1 MEGSWLQGL
10 DEEECDALP
19 EEEKEKLM
27 EKYRVKLRQMKLRY
41 ELREADRGLHFLIP
55 PETKLNSSGN

>member
-1 MEGSWLQGL
+1 MQGSWLQGL

-27 EKYRVKLRQMKLRY
+27 ERYRVKLRQMKLRY
-41 ELREADRGLHFLIP
+41 ELAEADTDLHFLFP
-55 PETKLNSSGN
+55 PKRKLYSSGN

>member
-1 MEGSWLQGL
+1 MQGSWLQGL

-27 EKYRVKLRQMKLRY
+27 ERYRVKLRQMKLRY
-41 ELREADRGLHFLIP
+41 ELAKADTDLHFLFP
-55 PETKLNSSGN
+55 PKRKLYSSGN

>member
-1 MEGSWLQGL
+1 MQGSWLQGL

-27 EKYRVKLRQMKLRY
+27 ERYRVKLRQMKLRY
-41 ELREADRGLHFLIP
+41 ELAEADRHLHFLFP
-55 PETKLNSSGN
+55 PERKLCSSGN